1 MSLSLALSGSPVVIP
16 GEGHLCNSSN
26 STCRITRPGYTSLVH
41 CACATAKMTKDWDAV
56 QDEIKEL
63 SFIQKKPLE
72 EVKELMERKYK
83 FVAS

>member
-1 MSLSLALSGSPVVIP
+1 MCNSLTSTYRITPTPYTSPV
-16 GEGHLCNSSN
+16 
-26 STCRITRPGYTSLVH
+26 H
-41 CACATAKMTKDWDAV
+41 CIYATAKMTKDWDAV

-83 FVAS
+83 FMAS